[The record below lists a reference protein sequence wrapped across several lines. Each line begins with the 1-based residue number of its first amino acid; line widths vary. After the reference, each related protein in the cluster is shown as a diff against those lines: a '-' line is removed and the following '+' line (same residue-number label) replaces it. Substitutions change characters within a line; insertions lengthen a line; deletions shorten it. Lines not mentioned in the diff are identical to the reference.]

1 MRYDG
6 MLYGYVLRK
15 KKKVTMRATTRIYL
29 LEILFGRETFRDLN
43 GKRSAVLF

>member
-29 LEILFGRETFRDLN
+29 RGDNFLVVRHSET
-43 GKRSAVLF
+43 

>member
-6 MLYGYVLRK
+6 MLYGYVLREE

-29 LEILFGRETFRDLN
+29 RGDNFLVVRHSET
-43 GKRSAVLF
+43 